1 MLGSH
6 FDGNNLY
13 ILWGFLKGNTMVCST
28 LSLREKSINWSDMI
42 KIPEKYSNLFVYN
55 SANECHFVSDK
66 FYLGAGD
73 TIICFDIK
81 TYQISGLER
90 ITDKL
95 DNLIPQTKRWT
106 MGNQIVPAQIVG
118 FNKDMIIASLE
129 YVSIESPNKYDILFV
144 IKKDRLSG
152 IFCWDY
158 IDNIFTVTTYN
169 KKMHKQTTE
178 SFEDISDLNVL
189 IKWQNMKYS
198 T

>member
-1 MLGSH
+1 
-6 FDGNNLY
+6 
-13 ILWGFLKGNTMVCST
+13 
-28 LSLREKSINWSDMI
+28 
-42 KIPEKYSNLFVYN
+42 
-55 SANECHFVSDK
+55 
-66 FYLGAGD
+66 
-73 TIICFDIK
+73 
-81 TYQISGLER
+81 
-90 ITDKL
+90 
-95 DNLIPQTKRWT
+95 

-158 IDNIFTVTTYN
+158 IDNIFTATTYN